1 MNISLE
7 YFLIVAQ
14 EQSISRAAERAMVS
28 QQDMSNHIRRLEKQ
42 YGRLFDRRPKFAL
55 TPAGQAVLDT
65 YLQVRMLEGSLAER
79 LQNLKESTVG
89 TIRLGL
95 HIARARILLPRV
107 LERFSAQYPGVNL
120 EVIHGDTAVF
130 EQLLEQGDLHL
141 FLGINP
147 TIHASFLDSSVGRE
161 PVYLIAAEKLL
172 NQCFPS
178 SSVSDTLS
186 PDQLQKLP
194 LIFSPTV
201 STTQLQISDFFQR
214 QQLNLHPKITV
225 GDFDLQLRLAI
236 QGIGCCFCPNMHL
249 SEVQQFLSPTAPVLR
264 RLSVTGLELWND
276 VKIVRNKRMYHPH
289 YLDVFES
296 ILEQEARIALSL

>member
-14 EQSISRAAERAMVS
+14 EQGISRGAERAMVS

-65 YLQVRMLEGSLAER
+65 YLQVRMLERNLTER
-79 LQNLKESTVG
+79 LQNLWK
-89 TIRLGL
+89 
-95 HIARARILLPRV
+95 
-107 LERFSAQYPGVNL
+107 RFSVQYPGVDL
-120 EVIHGDTAVF
+120 EITHGDTAVF

-147 TIHASFLDSSVGRE
+147 TVHPSFLSSSVGRE

-172 NQCFPS
+172 TQYFPHS
-178 SSVSDTLS
+178 PVPDTLS

-201 STTQLQISDFFQR
+201 STTQLQISNFFQ
-214 QQLNLHPKITV
+214 QQKLDLHPKVTV

-236 QGIGCCFCPNMHL
+236 QGIGGCFCPNMHL
-249 SEVQQFLSPTAPVLR
+249 SEVQQLLSSNAPVLR
-264 RLSVTGLELWND
+264 RLSVAGLELWND
-276 VKIVRNKRMYHPH
+276 VKIVRNKRMHRPH
-289 YLDVFES
+289 YLEVFEA
-296 ILEQEARIALSL
+296 ILAQEAQTALLL

>member
-14 EQSISRAAERAMVS
+14 EQSISRGAERAMVS

-65 YLQVRMLEGSLAER
+65 YLQVRMLERSLTER
-79 LQNLKESTVG
+79 LQNLKESTAG

-95 HIARARILLPRV
+95 HIARARILLPKI

-120 EVIHGDTAVF
+120 EVTHGDTAVF

-147 TIHASFLDSSVGRE
+147 TIHSSFMGSSVGRE

-172 NQCFPS
+172 NQCFPN
-178 SSVSDTLS
+178 SSVPDTLS

-214 QQLNLHPKITV
+214 QQLNLHPKVTV

-249 SEVQQFLSPTAPVLR
+249 SEVRQFLSPNAPVLR
-264 RLSVTGLELWND
+264 RLTVTGLELWND